1 MIRRALIL
9 TLSAGLL
16 VPAAEPLAAQ
26 AWDTPSFLAPRPLK
40 ELGLSL
46 VVPEDTDW
54 GLVGYFR
61 QPRVIEN
68 TVNLGFRAGYL
79 KLDDRDRDDII
90 ITIDDLEDLQDL
102 QDDLEDVDDLDEL
115 IEVLDIDDFDGDRGS
130 AAVVGFDAYGM
141 LMSTSDGDRVDLAWA
156 VGLGGTFGDDVTEV
170 RVPIGVTA
178 GIGLPLTKGL
188 TLYPYV
194 YPRIGIDVDFEGETE
209 GDTGLSLDVG
219 ADLGIGRN
227 ILLRLAGTVI
237 DRPAWGIGLAW
248 VRGPREEVTAN

>member
-9 TLSAGLL
+9 TFAAGLL
-16 VPAAEPLAAQ
+16 LPAAGPLAAQ

-61 QPRVIEN
+61 QPRAIEN
-68 TVNLGFRAGYL
+68 NVNLGFRAGYL
-79 KLDDRDRDDII
+79 KLEDRGQDDVI
-90 ITIDDLEDLQDL
+90 ITIDDLDQFRDDLEELDDL
-102 QDDLEDVDDLDEL
+102 DDLEDL
-115 IEVLDIDDFDGDRGS
+115 LDIEEIDNDRGS

-141 LMSTSDGDRVDLAWA
+141 LMSTSEGDRVDLAWST
-156 VGLGGTFGDDVTEV
+156 GLGGTFGDHVTEV
-170 RVPIGVTA
+170 RVPIGITA
-178 GIGLPLTKGL
+178 GVGLTLAEGL

-194 YPRIGIDVDFEGETE
+194 YPRIGIDIDLEGETE
-209 GDTGLSLDVG
+209 GDTGLTI
-219 ADLGIGRN
+219 DLGTDIGLGEH
-227 ILLRLAGTVI
+227 ILLRLAGSVL